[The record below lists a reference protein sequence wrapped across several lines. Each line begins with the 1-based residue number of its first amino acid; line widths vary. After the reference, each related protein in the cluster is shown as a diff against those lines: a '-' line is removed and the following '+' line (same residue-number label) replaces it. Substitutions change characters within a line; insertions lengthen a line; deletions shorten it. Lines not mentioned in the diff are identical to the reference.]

1 MITYEVTAR
10 IDGEEIAQRYVEY
23 MQAKHLRDVLASGCF
38 AEAVLE
44 RGGPGVFRTR
54 YVARAQS
61 DVDRYLRDHTAALRK
76 DFATHF
82 PTGVQLSRE
91 VWTEVERRPE
101 KER

>member
-10 IDGEEIAQRYVEY
+10 IDADDVAQRYVAY

-38 AEAVLE
+38 TEAILE
-44 RGGPGVFRTR
+44 RGSPGLFRTR
-54 YVARAQS
+54 YVAKTQA
-61 DVDRYLRDHTAALRK
+61 DVDRYLRDHTATLRK

-91 VWTEVERRPE
+91 VWTELQRQ
-101 KER
+101 

>member
-10 IDGEEIAQRYVEY
+10 IDTAEVAQRYVDY

-38 AEAVLE
+38 TEAVLE
-44 RGGPGVFRTR
+44 QGSPELFRTR
-54 YVARAQS
+54 YVARAQE

-76 DFATHF
+76 DFAAHF

-91 VWTEVERRPE
+91 VWVAVDRQAGTAR
-101 KER
+101 